1 MLSTQNNKI
10 AVNTTKPEITD
21 KINQKAIIPVN
32 TKKPRHFQLK
42 NHSPLSI
49 QNYPNHQHKNN
60 NDRITDSYAT
70 MTKGKPV
77 NTNIIKS

>member
-10 AVNTTKPEITD
+10 AVNTKD
-21 KINQKAIIPVN
+21 KINQKAIPVN

-49 QNYPNHQHKNN
+49 QNYPNHQHKNS

>member
-10 AVNTTKPEITD
+10 AVNTKNP
-21 KINQKAIIPVN
+21 NQKAIPVN